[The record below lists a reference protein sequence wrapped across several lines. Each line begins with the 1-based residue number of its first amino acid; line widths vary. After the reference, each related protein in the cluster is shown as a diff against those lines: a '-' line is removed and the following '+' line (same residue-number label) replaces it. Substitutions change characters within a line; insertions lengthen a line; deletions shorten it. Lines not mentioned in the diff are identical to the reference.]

1 MAEAVNGM
9 TSEEYRKYLVEA
21 VKIAGKMIIDN
32 AEDIVG
38 NIDCV
43 TDLGISCDFYQD
55 LYDSIPKITV
65 TKGRLPTYE
74 MMDYLIK
81 KRDEIVKEN

>member
-43 TDLGISCDFYQD
+43 TYLGISCDFYQD

-65 TKGRLPTYE
+65 KTYE
-74 MMDYLIK
+74 ETIDYVRCMTLNSNV
-81 KRDEIVKEN
+81 DP